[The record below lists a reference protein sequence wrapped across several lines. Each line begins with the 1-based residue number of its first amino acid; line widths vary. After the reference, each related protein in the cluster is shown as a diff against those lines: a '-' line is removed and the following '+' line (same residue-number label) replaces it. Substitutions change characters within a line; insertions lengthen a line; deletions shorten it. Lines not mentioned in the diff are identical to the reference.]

1 MLTLGPLF
9 RGGALLGLDVAVLPT
24 MKIPAGVWGL
34 GPELPRRGLW
44 LVPAAWLGQLVGG
57 TRAIALLLAVALTCG
72 FVGAARLSAEA
83 PKICRLGSGA
93 LYAFSPFVMTRIGVG
108 HLSLVMAMGVLPFA
122 LDALLHP
129 GDDLGRTFRWSTA
142 LALTGVF
149 GGVLAG
155 VALAVGLVVSGG
167 RRLRAAAAGLAG
179 QCLWL
184 VPLLIVA
191 AQSDAGHPADSSAFA
206 ADVGGVLG
214 LPRLLAGD
222 GFWARP
228 EQVGLR
234 NALVVASIGLV
245 LLALALLGQRDLP
258 QRMQRPLGVL
268 ATTSFVLIAAP
279 VLPGVDAVMSRVT
292 AWGPFALV
300 RESQRLL
307 PLMLAWLAPAVAL
320 GAARA
325 ARTASPAVGRALLA
339 APLALGVVLAGAG
352 LWGAGGRL
360 IRVDLPI
367 EWSTARSAV
376 ERQPGTVLA
385 LPWHQHVSLAVAGG
399 RRVLNPLPELLPGDV
414 LATTD
419 LELGASTE
427 PYDDRQ
433 TAVVR
438 LLDSGRPLSEG
449 VNELGIR
456 WIAVLPGL
464 DTALD
469 ASLASDPG
477 LELSVEGPALR
488 LYQVRSWTGF
498 VVDASGRP
506 VSFDPVVAPVARVAP
521 SGPAVWHRSGG
532 WGWLRGS
539 SAASETANGELA
551 LPAGRGMVWY
561 WPALLVLATC
571 VATGGGCVFSYR
583 RRSI

>member
-1 MLTLGPLF
+1 M
-9 RGGALLGLDVAVLPT
+9 
-24 MKIPAGVWGL
+24 
-34 GPELPRRGLW
+34 
-44 LVPAAWLGQLVGG
+44 
-57 TRAIALLLAVALTCG
+57 ALTCG

-93 LYAFSPFVMTRIGVG
+93 LYAFSPFVLTRVGVG

-155 VALAVGLVVSGG
+155 VALALGLVVSGG
-167 RRLRAAAAGLAG
+167 RRLLAAAAGIAG

-191 AQSDAGHPADSSAFA
+191 AQSQSGHPADSSAFA
-206 ADVGGVLG
+206 TDVGGAFG

-228 EQVGLR
+228 EQVGMR
-234 NALVVASIGLV
+234 NALVVALIGLV
-245 LLALALLGQRDLP
+245 LLGLALLGHRDLP
-258 QRMQRPLGVL
+258 ARMRRPLGIL
-268 ATTSFVLIAAP
+268 AAVSFALIAAP
-279 VLPGVDAVMSRVT
+279 VLPGVDTVMSRMT
-292 AWGPFALV
+292 ALGPFALL

-307 PLMLAWLAPAVAL
+307 PLTLVWMAPAVAL

-325 ARTASPAVGRALLA
+325 ARAASPAVGRGLLA
-339 APLALGVVLAGAG
+339 APLALGVILAGPG

-360 IRVDLPI
+360 VGIDVPV
-367 EWSTARSAV
+367 EWSAARSAV
-376 ERQPGTVLA
+376 DRDPGTVLA

-399 RRVLNPLPELLPGDV
+399 RRVLDPLPELLPGDV
-414 LATTD
+414 LASTD

-433 TAVVR
+433 AGVAR
-438 LLDSGRPLSEG
+438 LLDNGRPLSEG
-449 VNELGIR
+449 VTDLGIR
-456 WIAVLPGL
+456 WIAVLPGV
-464 DTALD
+464 DAALD

-477 LELSVEGPALR
+477 LDLAVDGPALR
-488 LYQVRSWTGF
+488 LYRVRSWTGS
-498 VVDASGRP
+498 VLDASGRP
-506 VSFDPVVAPVARVAP
+506 LTFDPLVAPLARVAP

-532 WGWLRGS
+532 WGWMRGT
-539 SAASETANGELA
+539 AAGSQTSNGELA
-551 LPAGRGMVWY
+551 LPAGRGVVWY
-561 WPALLVLATC
+561 SPAVVLLATY
-571 VATGGGCVFSYR
+571 VVIAAGCLISYR
-583 RRSI
+583 RRRF